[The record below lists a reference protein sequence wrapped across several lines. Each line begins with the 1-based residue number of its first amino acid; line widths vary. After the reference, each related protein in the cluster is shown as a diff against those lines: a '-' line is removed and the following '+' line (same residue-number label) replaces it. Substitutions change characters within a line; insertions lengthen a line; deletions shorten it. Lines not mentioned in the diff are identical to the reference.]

1 MIMDIDLVVGFTIV
15 FGVLST
21 FALPIALYWATVP

>member
-1 MIMDIDLVVGFTIV
+1 MIVDIDLVVGFPMYLV

-21 FALPIALYWATVP
+21 FALPIALY